1 MRSITQTEGAGI
13 NTVAR
18 LIDAAG
24 EAAAAYHDERVRCI
38 KGHRTIAC
46 DEVWAFVYA
55 RKKNGGTVRAAPENT
70 GDAWTFSAIDTE
82 SKMVIS
88 YLVGKRD
95 GESALEWMDDLRSR
109 LEDRPQ
115 ISTDGLK
122 AHLEA
127 GRGAFGGMDHAE
139 VIKYYASPEGKG
151 GDKRYSPPEC
161 THIRKFL
168 IEGNPDRDRVSTS
181 CTERSNLTLRMGN
194 RRFTH
199 LTNAFSKK
207 TAKHSAMVSLFFL
220 HYNFCRI
227 HKSLRATPAMEA
239 GIETT
244 VRDTKW
250 IAELIKARLKKPD
263 RPKKY
268 RKKTD

>member
-1 MRSITQTEGAGI
+1 MRSITRIEGVGI

-24 EAAAAYHDERVRCI
+24 KAAAAYHDNQVRNI
-38 KGHRTIAC
+38 KGHRTIEC

-55 RKKNGGTVRAAPENT
+55 RKKNMSTARVAPENT
-70 GDAWTFSAIDTE
+70 GNAWTFSAIDTE

-122 AHLEA
+122 AYLEA
-127 GRGAFGGMDHAE
+127 TEGAFGGE
-139 VIKYYASPEGKG
+139 VDYAQIIKYYASPEGKG
-151 GDKRYSPPEC
+151 GDKRYSPPKC
-161 THIRKFL
+161 TRIRKSL
-168 IEGNPDRDRVSTS
+168 IEGNPDRDRVSIS
-181 CTERSNLTLRMGN
+181 CTERSNLALRMGN
-194 RRFTH
+194 RRFTR

-207 TAKHSAMVSLFFL
+207 IEKHSAMVSLFFRN
-220 HYNFCRI
+220 Y
-227 HKSLRATPAMEA
+227 SD
-239 GIETT
+239 G
-244 VRDTKW
+244 
-250 IAELIKARLKKPD
+250 
-263 RPKKY
+263 
-268 RKKTD
+268 